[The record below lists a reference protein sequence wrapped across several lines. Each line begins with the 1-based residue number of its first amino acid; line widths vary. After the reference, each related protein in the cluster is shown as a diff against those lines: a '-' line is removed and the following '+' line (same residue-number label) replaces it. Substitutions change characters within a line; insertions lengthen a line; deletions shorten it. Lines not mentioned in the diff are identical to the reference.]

1 MTNYAL
7 VLERRHP
14 GRQWSINDNDYDTL
28 VIHDDG
34 SKPSKKSLDD
44 AWPSVQAEIAEA
56 ADAKIAALESARAKL
71 AKLGLT
77 DDELKAL
84 LGL

>member
-44 AWPSVQAEIAEA
+44 AWPSVLAEIELDNQTKFA
-56 ADAKIAALESARAKL
+56 AAQSARAKL
-71 AKLGLT
+71 AALGLT
-77 DDELKAL
+77 EAEIKAL
-84 LGL
+84 VG

>member
-28 VIHDDG
+28 VMHDDG
-34 SKPSKKSLDD
+34 SKPTKKSLDD
-44 AWPSVQAEIAEA
+44 AWPLVQAEIEA
-56 ADAKIAALESARAKL
+56 DNQAKLAAAQSARAKL
-71 AKLGLT
+71 SALGLT
-77 DDELKAL
+77 EAEIKAL
-84 LGL
+84 VG